1 MHRIIFYA
9 VLYNSQMVTSI
20 AEQDQDIKNKKQ
32 AEDPDEVE
40 IGQAPMTSVGAKAQQ
55 S

>member
-1 MHRIIFYA
+1 
-9 VLYNSQMVTSI
+9 MVTLI
-20 AEQDQDIKNKKQ
+20 AEQDQAHKKQ

-55 S
+55 SQ